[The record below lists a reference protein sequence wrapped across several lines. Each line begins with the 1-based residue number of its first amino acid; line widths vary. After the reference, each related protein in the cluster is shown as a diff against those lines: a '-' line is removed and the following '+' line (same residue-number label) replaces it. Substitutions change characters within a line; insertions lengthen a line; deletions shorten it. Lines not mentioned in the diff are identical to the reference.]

1 MATKVNNQ
9 LARKANKMMLTLKRC
24 FINLFP
30 FSIHFAQVMQ
40 RVIGEAMSGVESH
53 DANRNVAVQSVQ
65 NNGGR
70 NGRSKF
76 SSSAGAKNAK
86 QKNSIPS
93 ESMPLALPKGT
104 LSVSCQI
111 EIQ

>member
-1 MATKVNNQ
+1 
-9 LARKANKMMLTLKRC
+9 
-24 FINLFP
+24 
-30 FSIHFAQVMQ
+30 MQ